1 MSSRLEGNAWKT
13 PFAEYSSVEWR
24 NQWRV
29 AIWLVNDDNS
39 DVGCLVPPPFLE
51 LAMPV
56 VRVRR
61 RSVRVILGVSFLA
74 ACGLLKGPAAVAEEE
89 GVLPV
94 APSAWI
100 NSPPLSEESLRGK
113 AAILWFYEES

>member
-1 MSSRLEGNAWKT
+1 M
-13 PFAEYSSVEWR
+13 
-24 NQWRV
+24 
-29 AIWLVNDDNS
+29 
-39 DVGCLVPPPFLE
+39 E

-61 RSVRVILGVSFLA
+61 RSVRVILGLSALA
-74 ACGLLKGPAAVAEEE
+74 AGCLLGGPAAVVAEE

>member
-1 MSSRLEGNAWKT
+1 MW
-13 PFAEYSSVEWR
+13 
-24 NQWRV
+24 
-29 AIWLVNDDNS
+29 
-39 DVGCLVPPPFLE
+39 DVVWHPPLSME

-61 RSVRVILGVSFLA
+61 RSVRVSLGLSVLA
-74 ACGLLKGPAAVAEEE
+74 ACCLLKGPAAVAEDED
-89 GVLPV
+89 VLPV

-100 NSPPLSEESLRGK
+100 NSAPLSEESLRGK